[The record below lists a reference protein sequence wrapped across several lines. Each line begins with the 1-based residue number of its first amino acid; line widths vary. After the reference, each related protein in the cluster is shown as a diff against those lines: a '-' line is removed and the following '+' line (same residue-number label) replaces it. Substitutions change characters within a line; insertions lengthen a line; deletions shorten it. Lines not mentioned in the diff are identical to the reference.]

1 MSSFNQQQLNYK
13 VQNANA
19 VECLLGDQV
28 IAYCQTS
35 TLSSSLG
42 AEQLYGIGSSL
53 PQEIQQLRL
62 SPSITIDY
70 FELTP
75 DGYAFLGYP
84 STLAEVL
91 ANNEFSFSIFGAS
104 GVPVLTFVGCV
115 AGDYNSN
122 ISANQPVTS
131 SISFLAMDILDPLGS
146 SILNSNSVIQ
156 VASTIAS
163 ALNIAGI

>member
-1 MSSFNQQQLNYK
+1 MSSFQQQQLNYK

-19 VECLLGDQV
+19 VECLLGDV
-28 IAYCQTS
+28 TIAFCQTT
-35 TLSSSLG
+35 TLSDSMG
-42 AEQLYGIGSSL
+42 AEQLYGIGSAL
-53 PQEIQQLRL
+53 VQEIQQLKL
-62 SPSITIDY
+62 SPSLTIDY

-75 DGYAFLGYP
+75 EGYAFLGYP

-91 ANNEFSFSIFGAS
+91 ANSEFNFSIFGAA
-104 GVPVLTFVGCV
+104 GVPILTYVGCV

-131 SISFLAMDILDPLGS
+131 SISFLAMDILNPLGQ

>member
-1 MSSFNQQQLNYK
+1 MSSFQQQQLNYK

-28 IAYCQTS
+28 IAFCQTT
-35 TLSSSLG
+35 TLSDSMG
-42 AEQLYGIGSSL
+42 AEQLYGVGSSL
-53 PQEIQQLRL
+53 PQEVQQLKL
-62 SPSITIDY
+62 SPSLTIDY

-75 DGYAFLGYP
+75 EGYAFLGYP

-91 ANNEFSFSIFGAS
+91 ANNEFSFSVFGAN
-104 GVPVLTFVGCV
+104 GIPVLTYVGAV

-122 ISANQPVTS
+122 IAANQPVTS

-156 VASTIAS
+156 VASTVAS
-163 ALNIAGI
+163 ALNLAGI

>member
-19 VECLLGDQV
+19 VECLLGDV
-28 IAYCQTS
+28 TIAFAQTT
-35 TLSSSLG
+35 TLSASLG
-42 AEQLYGIGSSL
+42 AEQLYGIGSAL
-53 PQEIQQLRL
+53 PQEVQELKL
-62 SPSITIDY
+62 SPSLTIDY

-75 DGYAFLGYP
+75 EGYAFLGYP

-91 ANNEFSFSIFGAS
+91 ANNEFNFSVFGAN
-104 GVPVLTFVGCV
+104 GVPVLTYVGAV

-131 SISFLAMDILDPLGS
+131 SISFLCMDILNPLGQ

-163 ALNIAGI
+163 ALNVAGI